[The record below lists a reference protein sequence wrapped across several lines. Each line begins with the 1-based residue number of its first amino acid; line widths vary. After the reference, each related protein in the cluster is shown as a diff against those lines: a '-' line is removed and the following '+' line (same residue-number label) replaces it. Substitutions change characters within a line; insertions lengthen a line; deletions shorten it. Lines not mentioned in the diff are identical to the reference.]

1 MLRANDL
8 SGFVARDLS
17 DSLFFVEHAGTA
29 SGFRGV
35 RETIEGH
42 GLFASRLRGSNFSC
56 AYARVVSRTWRSS
69 SLSNA
74 SNNNGLAHLKLN
86 LSADLETFSG
96 AFIAIAFVMTGRV
109 F

>member
-17 DSLFFVEHAGTA
+17 DSVFFVEQAGTA
-29 SGFRGV
+29 SSFRGV

-42 GLFASRLRGSNFSC
+42 GLFASGIRGITFSC
-56 AYARVVSRTWRSS
+56 ANARVVSRIWRSS
-69 SLSNA
+69 SESNS
-74 SNNNGLAHLKLN
+74 SNNNGSAQLKLS

-96 AFIAIAFVMTGRV
+96 ALMG
-109 F
+109 